1 MTCVVGLVDNG
12 VVYIGAD
19 SLGSNNL
26 SKTVRK
32 DKKVFKMKDTDK
44 GLIGFAGSYRIGQ
57 LLMYSTGLIDS
68 RDEPNIDHEYLVTKT
83 IPKVSGILN
92 QGGCEINNSGE
103 KEGGVFLLG
112 YNDKLY
118 SVYSD
123 YQVAEST
130 HDYNA
135 IGSGNLHAM
144 GSLFSTEGLNMT
156 PQERIIKALES
167 AQEFARGVQAPFYIM
182 NTKDNKV
189 EEFQ

>member
-1 MTCVVGLVDNG
+1 MTCVVGLVKDG

-26 SKTVRK
+26 SKTVRN
-32 DKKVFKMKDTDK
+32 DKKVFKMKDTNK
-44 GLIGFAGSYRIGQ
+44 GVIGFAGSYRIGQ

-83 IPKVSGILN
+83 IPKVSNILN

-118 SVYSD
+118 GVYSD
-123 YQVAEST
+123 YQVSESSYS
-130 HDYNA
+130 YNA
-135 IGSGNLHAM
+135 IGSGSLHAM

-156 PQERIIKALES
+156 PQERIVKALQS
-167 AQEFARGVQAPFYIM
+167 AQEFARGVQAPFYIL
-182 NTKDNKV
+182 NTKNDEV
-189 EEFQ
+189 ETYE